1 MSTIPGVILQIPDGS
16 ITNNDIAGN
25 ASISPSKLGQKV
37 LAEFVVP
44 AEAFKT
50 WDAVAS
56 NLPASAASDDLGLVT
71 GTWLT
76 NPVRI
81 TAGDCKNLGATT
93 RRAYFSIPIPD
104 NYDDGETIHFL
115 RTEKGAV
122 LNGSWKTTKN
132 NKWLTAYKTLKPA
145 TQPRPAPVIRSY
157 AGKAFSAGR
166 IKSNPDLDITED
178 QYEKIMNDYRVS
190 LGW

>member
-1 MSTIPGVILQIPDGS
+1 MVAQIQSNQATITTEIVASYYSDFDGVTYDTLRMVFPDG
-16 ITNNDIAGN
+16 TT
-25 ASISPSKLGQKV
+25 
-37 LAEFVVP
+37 E
-44 AEAFKT
+44 T
-50 WDAVAS
+50 R
-56 NLPASAASDDLGLVT
+56 T
-71 GTWLT
+71 GWTEQ
-76 NPVRI
+76 
-81 TAGDCKNLGATT
+81 D
-93 RRAYFSIPIPD
+93 
-104 NYDDGETIHFL
+104 DDGETIHFL